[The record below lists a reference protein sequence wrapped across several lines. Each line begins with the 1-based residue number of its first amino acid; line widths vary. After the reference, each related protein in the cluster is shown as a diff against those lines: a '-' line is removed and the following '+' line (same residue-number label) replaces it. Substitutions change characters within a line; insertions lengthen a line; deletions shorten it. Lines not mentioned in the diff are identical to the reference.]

1 MVNMDEI
8 DITISMM
15 LMANSRTPYS
25 ELAEMLNMS
34 VNSVHKRVKSLVEI
48 GALQNFQTKLSFFLF
63 PNTANIIMFG
73 ESQIKNTKSLF
84 NKLGKNECI
93 YNVTQASGNIFF
105 IHAYIENINGL
116 DSLVS
121 FVRKNGEI
129 KELFVGLSK
138 ATPSSNVIDSN
149 NMTYSKL
156 DYLII
161 HSLKNN
167 SRKTIAEVS
176 KEINSSTKTIRRHLN
191 SLIEKNLV
199 RFTVDWYPDKT
210 PQLVSM
216 FVLKLKPNVGF
227 DDVEFNKNLQKQFGT
242 QLVYFWAFSNLPNIF
257 LLCVRT
263 KTMKEIQDVQ
273 ASLFLMEFE
282 SIDVHILIEG
292 KMYPTWID
300 TYLDKKVKVF
310 TKSSK

>member
-15 LMANSRTPYS
+15 LMVNSRMPYTD
-25 ELAEMLNMS
+25 LADMLQMS

-48 GALQNFQTKLSFFLF
+48 GALNNFQTKLSLFLF

-73 ESQIKNTKSLF
+73 ESLVKNSRGLF
-84 NKLGKNECI
+84 DKLGKNQCI

-121 FVRKNGEI
+121 FVRKTGEI

-138 ATPSSNVIDSN
+138 TPPSSNVIESTD
-149 NMTYSKL
+149 MTYSKL

-167 SRKTIAEVS
+167 SRKTVADIS

-191 SLIEKNLV
+191 RLIEKNLV

-210 PQLVSM
+210 PQLMSM
-216 FVLKLKPNVGF
+216 FVLKLKPNVDF
-227 DDVEFNKNLQKQFGT
+227 DDVQFNNNLQKQYGP
-242 QLVYFWAFSNLPNIF
+242 QLVFQWAFSNLPSVFI
-257 LLCVRT
+257 LCFRS
-263 KTMKEIQDVQ
+263 KTMKEIQDIQ
-273 ASLFLMEFE
+273 NSLFLMEFE
-282 SIDVHILIEG
+282 SIDVHVLVEG

-300 TYLDKKVKVF
+300 TYLDNKIKEFKNG
-310 TKSSK
+310 SK